1 MLENIIGKA
10 VSTELSNHFRNYIT
24 VDDRAMISEL
34 TKVHINTVNNI
45 MYRKTNVNKDNK
57 SVLIELIKAA
67 QKNCIE
73 KIKQSK
79 KCKKELEKYLND

>member
-24 VDDRAMISEL
+24 VDDRATISEL